1 MYVDDAIMHLMLF
14 WLLILPVGQTLTV
27 TEWWRTG
34 RSCWTRWRRITVP
47 GMSVYCFLG
56 NICLIY
62 LVAGLWKFESPLW
75 RDGFAVYVTLNMPIA
90 HTPEMWGTPSLPW
103 LRAANYMVLFIEPL
117 LPLLFMLRCG
127 HPLKW
132 LGLVCQLGFH
142 IGILATLN
150 IPFANLAMLATAVL
164 FFRDEIMRG
173 LCRRLELPPLLCR
186 PQHHQWLS
194 RLACGVL
201 VLLMFSMTSRFS
213 TSKVT
218 YIPAAAAL
226 WMMGIAQEYQLF
238 NWIDEKNYT
247 NRYDV
252 RITQADGQEWTAPSD
267 ALLPPSL
274 RASVIQGYL
283 YDVNWIKLDDAYRPA
298 LKRSIL
304 TRMAQR
310 FCRHHPLPGR
320 ISVQADLQR
329 VLPPHVVPQ
338 HAPPRFVMSFECAE
352 SKPVL
357 CQTMVDPEMACPSM
371 SDSLLHMATGH

>member
-1 MYVDDAIMHLMLF
+1 MYVDDAIMHLILF
-14 WLLILPVGQTLTV
+14 WLLILPVGQTLTL
-27 TEWWRTG
+27 TEWR
-34 RSCWTRWRRITVP
+34 RERRNCWTRWRRITVP

-62 LVAGLWKFESPLW
+62 LVAGLWKLESPLW

-90 HTPEMWGTPSLPW
+90 HTPDRWGAHYLPW
-103 LRAANYMVLFIEPL
+103 LRAANYMVLLIEPL
-117 LPLLFMLRCG
+117 LPMLFTLRCG

-142 IGILATLN
+142 ISILATLD

-164 FFRDEIMRG
+164 FFRNEIMHG
-173 LCRRLELPPLLCR
+173 LGRHFELPALPCR
-186 PQHHQWLS
+186 PRHHQWLS
-194 RLACGVL
+194 RFAGGVL
-201 VLLMFSMTSRFS
+201 VLLMFSMTSRFL

-238 NWIDEKNYT
+238 NWIDEKNYSI
-247 NRYDV
+247 RYDV
-252 RITQADGQEWTAPSD
+252 RVTQANGKERAAPSD

-310 FCRHHPLPGR
+310 FCRHHPLQGR

-329 VLPPHVVPQ
+329 VLPAHVVQQ
-338 HAPPRFVMSFECAE
+338 HKPPRFIMSFECTE
-352 SKPVL
+352 SKTTL
-357 CQTMVDPEMACPSM
+357 CQTMVDPEMTCPSM
-371 SDSLLHMATGH
+371 SDSLLHVATQQ